1 MNSILD
7 RIVTDKRTEVALRK
21 QLIPLKQ
28 LEQSVLFERQ
38 CPSLSTRL
46 IEST

>member
-7 RIVTDKRTEVALRK
+7 RIVTDKRTEVVLRK

-28 LEQSVLFERQ
+28 LEQSVLF
-38 CPSLSTRL
+38 
-46 IEST
+46 